1 MTANPTRSPMSDLSD
16 VLETID
22 RDLDRSVERLFDLVR
37 IPSISTDPAHKQDC
51 RRAADWLVKV
61 LEDLGFDASVR
72 ATAGHPMVVGHYT
85 PPKAGR
91 NVPHVLFYGHY
102 DVQPADP
109 LDKWR
114 SPAFAPERRR
124 DADGVE
130 RLYGRGTADDKG
142 QLMTFVEACRAWLT
156 SRGPL
161 PARVT
166 ILFEGEEESGSPS
179 LLPFLAAHGHELKAD
194 VAFIC
199 DTDMWDARTPAIT
212 MSLRGL
218 VHEEVTVTG
227 PRIDLHSGLFGGAV
241 VNPIR
246 ALSGVLAAMHDR
258 NGRVV
263 IPGFYAGVKVP
274 PAATRRAWKALKFS
288 ERQFLAAVGVGRPA
302 GEKGYSVLEQIWA
315 RPTAEINGI
324 YGGYTGKG
332 TKTVLPSEATAK
344 VSFRLVGKQDPKKIL
359 AAFRRWVRAKLP
371 KDCKVAFAGGG
382 GSPAMVVDADNPFVV
397 KAVRAL
403 KAEFGRQ
410 PVMKGSGGSIP
421 IVRHFRDALGMESV
435 LLGFGLE
442 DDAIHSPN
450 EKYDLSSYHR
460 GIRSWARVLATL
472 AP

>member
-1 MTANPTRSPMSDLSD
+1 MT
-16 VLETID
+16 
-22 RDLDRSVERLFDLVR
+22 
-37 IPSISTDPAHKQDC
+37 
-51 RRAADWLVKV
+51 
-61 LEDLGFDASVR
+61 
-72 ATAGHPMVVGHYT
+72 
-85 PPKAGR
+85 
-91 NVPHVLFYGHY
+91 
-102 DVQPADP
+102 
-109 LDKWR
+109 
-114 SPAFAPERRR
+114 
-124 DADGVE
+124 
-130 RLYGRGTADDKG
+130 
-142 QLMTFVEACRAWLT
+142 
-156 SRGPL
+156 
-161 PARVT
+161 
-166 ILFEGEEESGSPS
+166 
-179 LLPFLAAHGHELKAD
+179 
-194 VAFIC
+194 
-199 DTDMWDARTPAIT
+199 
-212 MSLRGL
+212 
-218 VHEEVTVTG
+218 
-227 PRIDLHSGLFGGAV
+227 
-241 VNPIR
+241 
-246 ALSGVLAAMHDR
+246 
-258 NGRVV
+258 
-263 IPGFYAGVKVP
+263 GVKVP

-288 ERQFLAAVGVGRPA
+288 ERKFLAAVGVGRPA

-435 LLGFGLE
+435 LLGFGLD